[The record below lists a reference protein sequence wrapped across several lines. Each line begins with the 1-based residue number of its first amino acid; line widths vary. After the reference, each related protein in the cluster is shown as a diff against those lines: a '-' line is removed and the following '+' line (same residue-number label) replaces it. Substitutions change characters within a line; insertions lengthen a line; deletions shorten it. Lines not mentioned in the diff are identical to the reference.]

1 MKDEKPHFDV
11 VTICPPM
18 IYGPLAHTVKNVSD
32 LNEST
37 ARIYN
42 NFVNSKKNAALPPE
56 GLYLYVDV
64 RVSFDPIAA
73 ASHKSIK
80 G

>member
-1 MKDEKPHFDV
+1 
-11 VTICPPM
+11 M
-18 IYGPLAHTVKNVSD
+18 IYGPLAHTVKNMSE

-42 NFVNSKKNAALPPE
+42 NFINSKKDVDLPPE

-64 RVSFDPIAA
+64 RVSFDPISATFDRPIR
-73 ASHKSIK
+73 S
-80 G
+80 